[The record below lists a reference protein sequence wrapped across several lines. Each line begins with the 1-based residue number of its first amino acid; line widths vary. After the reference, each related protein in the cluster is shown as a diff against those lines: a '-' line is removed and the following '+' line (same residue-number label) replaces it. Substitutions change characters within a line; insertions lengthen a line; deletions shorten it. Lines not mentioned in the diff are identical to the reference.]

1 MKPGIALALCSC
13 SALFVASLAAC
24 GGSTTAENTTPTASP
39 DEAPTSDAAQP
50 TSTAA
55 ATAQAKAE
63 PADTTVPDTCETKG
77 AVCVPSM
84 KFVKKLCQDV
94 HPDLALAFFKKGTPF
109 TRGYMK
115 GGQDAFNG
123 FGGVSSDVKL
133 VFDEEV
139 IYLSSRENTTGIEV
153 SGAGGQVDV
162 LRWDGSCATVPTA
175 DVTTTLP
182 PKPKAAPIEWKL
194 FSDEVQAALL
204 EDADIAKINK
214 ERRTECKGQT
224 MGDVSKK
231 CVKLVA
237 DLQNLVVEK
246 VRSGGGSIPTPT
258 KLK

>member
-1 MKPGIALALCSC
+1 MSADPVDPPG
-13 SALFVASLAAC
+13 
-24 GGSTTAENTTPTASP
+24 
-39 DEAPTSDAAQP
+39 
-50 TSTAA
+50 TAA

-63 PADTTVPDTCETKG
+63 PADTAIPETCETKG
-77 AVCVPSM
+77 SICLPPFR
-84 KFVKKLCQDV
+84 FVKKLCQGV
-94 HPDLALAFFKKGTPF
+94 HPDLALVFFKKGTPF

-115 GGQDAFNG
+115 GTQDVFNG
-123 FGGVSSDVKL
+123 FGGVSSHEKL

-175 DVTTTLP
+175 DVTTTVP
-182 PKPKAAPIEWKL
+182 PKAKAAPIEWKV

-214 ERRTECKGQT
+214 ERRNECKGQT

-237 DLQNLVVEK
+237 DLQNMVVEK
-246 VRSGGGSIPTPT
+246 VRSGSGGVIPTPT